1 MSKPIV
7 VTAALLS
14 AILLSGCGGAAQATP
29 AATCAHGK
37 TIGMRFN
44 ADMARY
50 VADARTNPVG
60 ADPSHVLKDLTQ
72 LGDTVTQLSRED
84 GNPADRAHLALA
96 KRGLHDLEVGFA
108 DVHAGNVVGFLREL
122 EHGGEAVRSLSGSSL
137 SICRGR
143 LT

>member
-60 ADPSHVLKDLTQ
+60 AD
-72 LGDTVTQLSRED
+72 
-84 GNPADRAHLALA
+84 RAHLALA

-108 DVHAGNVVGFLREL
+108 DVHAGNVVGFLREM

-137 SICRGR
+137 SICKGR